1 MLLREDV
8 AQGFQFIAR
17 ELQIPL
23 DEVIQQGIAKTG
35 GGLGQATFL
44 QYLHY
49 HVELLARELQL
60 HGVPLCIS
68 IMGAVG
74 AGLRRENAAV
84 PSIGI
89 RKRNAAET
97 VIVW

>member
-1 MLLREDV
+1 
-8 AQGFQFIAR
+8 
-17 ELQIPL
+17 
-23 DEVIQQGIAKTG
+23 
-35 GGLGQATFL
+35 
-44 QYLHY
+44 
-49 HVELLARELQL
+49 
-60 HGVPLCIS
+60 
-68 IMGAVG
+68 MGAVG